1 MGVSRSLRQGLAKG
15 GAVGF
20 GGEDRHRGVYKEALA
35 EPGDQPSIG
44 DEGPGVSIEGEAGMG
59 PRYCGAEPLLGTYF
73 HLNR

>member
-1 MGVSRSLRQGLAKG
+1 M
-15 GAVGF
+15 GF

-35 EPGDQPSIG
+35 EPGDQPSTG

-59 PRYCGAEPLLGTYF
+59 PGCCGAETLLGTYF